1 MYATVHV
8 YNGQDTL
15 CKAPEN
21 TAMFTGQ
28 PVVEEAKVMDMTQRD
43 RYRETDT
50 ERQTKRD
57 RRRETDTDRQTQRD
71 RHRETDITL
80 IYIIYVLYG
89 YRRHKDKSEVVS
101 ILAAA
106 KLTVIHLIHLH
117 TPNL

>member
-8 YNGQDTL
+8 YNGHDTL
-15 CKAPEN
+15 CKAPKN
-21 TAMFTGQ
+21 TAMFTGH

-43 RYRETDT
+43 RHREKDT
-50 ERQTKRD
+50 E
-57 RRRETDTDRQTQRD
+57 RQTQRD
-71 RHRETDITL
+71 RHRETDTTL